1 MRDNWAD
8 AVAAVQSLGSGQC
21 GLTDGSAAGAWRMPN
36 RNEME
41 SLEDRMENNEADFFN
56 ATYVWKLSGEP
67 YQAPIFANFVGSEY
81 YWTSTTDAAD
91 TSEAW
96 AVFSCDYGVY
106 DLAKASGGS
115 TLAVR

>member
-1 MRDNWAD
+1 
-8 AVAAVQSLGSGQC
+8 
-21 GLTDGSAAGAWRMPN
+21 MPN
-36 RNEME
+36 RNEMH
-41 SLEDRMENNEADFFN
+41 SLEDRMENNQADFFN
-56 ATYVWKLSGEP
+56 AMYVWKLSGEP
-67 YQAPIFANFVGSEY
+67 YQSPIFTSFVGNEY

-106 DLAKASGGS
+106 DLAKTSAGA